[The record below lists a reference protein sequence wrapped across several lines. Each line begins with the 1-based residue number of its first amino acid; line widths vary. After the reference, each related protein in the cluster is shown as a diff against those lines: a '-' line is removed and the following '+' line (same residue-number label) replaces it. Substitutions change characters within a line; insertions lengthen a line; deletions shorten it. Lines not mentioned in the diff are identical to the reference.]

1 MFQCTEPLV
10 SILIDYPPKII
21 ATLWL
26 NSEVQRT
33 GNIYRIMPGGVFKGA
48 AHRNI

>member
-1 MFQCTEPLV
+1 MTSFGF
-10 SILIDYPPKII
+10 IDNTLWYNFPPKNI

-33 GNIYRIMPGGVFKGA
+33 GNIYRIIPGGVFKGA